1 MFLRKLS
8 FSLLIGMMALLV
20 GATIYEKGHG
30 SDAVARCIYGST
42 WFALCWVAVAGVAL
56 LYVCRRRLF
65 RRPVPFLI
73 HVALILILVGAGITH
88 LWGRQGTIALRCSES
103 AARFTDAT
111 DAERIYDFP
120 FSVRLEAF
128 ELRTYPGTATPMDYV
143 SRLTFSDRSDTV
155 TISMNHIATHHG
167 YRFYQSGYDPD
178 LGGVLLSVSHDPWG
192 IAVTY
197 VGYALL
203 FLSMLCAL
211 LLPDEG
217 FRRLLRALRRS
228 QALRTLLIVVLLLP
242 TVKGLASA
250 TPAPQ
255 SETATTIRKAPA
267 TLPHHLSRSEAE
279 AFGHLYVLW
288 NGRICPLQSV
298 ARDFT
303 IKLCGRDSYR
313 GLTAEQVFTG
323 WYFYPSSWSHE
334 PMLRIR
340 SAAAREVLGVSG
352 RYAAWDDF
360 IDLTHGPKL
369 ETALAPL
376 RTPAAP
382 LSASD
387 QSRKKALE
395 TADELYNL
403 IAMHLNGQLLRI
415 YPCHTDS
422 LHPDAIAW
430 YTAADR
436 LPETLSPEQW
446 MFVRRSL
453 DYVGELVHTG
463 ATDDLLHTL
472 DKIRQYQQQTAGAA
486 LPSERRIQAE
496 MNYNR
501 LQWTRPVAM
510 TCLTVGLLSFLL
522 LLLGRARHPAFRPT
536 LTVGLLLVGLYQ
548 AVVLSLRGYVS
559 GHLPMAN
566 GYETMQLMA
575 LCSVLLTLLTA
586 RRSPWMLAFGW
597 MLTGLTLLVSM
608 LGQSNPAIT
617 PLVPVLASPLLCL
630 HVVIVMLAY
639 TLLAFIMML
648 GVAGLL
654 TSDPTGRFYLFSRT
668 LLYPALFLLAAGIFI
683 GAIWANVS
691 WGRYW
696 GWDPKEV
703 WALIT
708 LLLYSLAFHT
718 ESLPA
723 FRRPRFYHGFMIL
736 SFLAVLMT
744 YFGVNFLLGGMHSY
758 AAQ

>member
-1 MFLRKLS
+1 
-8 FSLLIGMMALLV
+8 MALLV

-30 SDAVARCIYGST
+30 SEAVARCIYGST
-42 WFALCWVAVAGVAL
+42 WFALCWVAVAGFAL

-73 HVALILILVGAGITH
+73 HVALILILLGAGITH
-88 LWGRQGTIALRCSES
+88 LWGRQGTVALRCSEP
-103 AARFTDAT
+103 ATQFADAS
-111 DAERIYDFP
+111 DADLTYTFP
-120 FSVRLEAF
+120 FSVRLESF

-143 SRLTFSDRSDTV
+143 SHLTFSDRSDTV
-155 TISMNHIATHHG
+155 TVSMNHIATHHG

-178 LGGVLLSVSHDPWG
+178 LHGVLLSVSHDPWG

-203 FLSMLCAL
+203 FLSMLLAL

-228 QALRTLLIVVLLLP
+228 QALRTLVVLLLLLP
-242 TVKGLASA
+242 ATQGIATAA
-250 TPAPQ
+250 TPA
-255 SETATTIRKAPA
+255 ATTTPGTEKTA
-267 TLPHHLSRSEAE
+267 LPRHLSRTEAD
-279 AFGHLYVLW
+279 AFGRLYVLW

-303 IKLCGRDSYR
+303 IKLCGRDHYR

-323 WYFYPSSWSHE
+323 WYFYPSSWSRE

-340 SAAAREVLGVSG
+340 SAAAREVLGISG
-352 RYAAWDDF
+352 RYAAWEDF

-369 ETALAPL
+369 ESALAQL
-376 RTPAAP
+376 RSPSAP
-382 LSASD
+382 LTASEL
-387 QSRKKALE
+387 SRKKALE
-395 TADELYNL
+395 AADELYNL

-422 LHPDAIAW
+422 LRTEAIAW
-430 YTAADR
+430 FTPADR

-453 DYVGELVHTG
+453 DYVGELVQTG
-463 ATDDLLHTL
+463 ATNELQHTL
-472 DKIRQYQQQTAGAA
+472 AKIRQYQQQTAGDA
-486 LPSERRIQAE
+486 LPSARRFQAE
-496 MNYNR
+496 ILYNH

-510 TCLTVGLLSFLL
+510 ACLTVGLLAFLL
-522 LLLGRARHPAFRPT
+522 LLLGRARHRAFRPALT
-536 LTVGLLLVGLYQ
+536 LGLALVGLYQ
-548 AVVLSLRGYVS
+548 AVVLTLRGYVS
-559 GHLPMAN
+559 DHLPMAN

-575 LCSVLLTLLTA
+575 LCSVLLTLLTC
-586 RRSPWMLAFGW
+586 RRSPWMLPFGW

-654 TSDPTGRFYLFSRT
+654 TPDPSGRLYLFSRT

-708 LLLYSLAFHT
+708 LLLYSLALHT

-723 FRRPRFYHGFMIL
+723 FCRPRFYHSFMIVA
-736 SFLAVLMT
+736 FLAVLMT